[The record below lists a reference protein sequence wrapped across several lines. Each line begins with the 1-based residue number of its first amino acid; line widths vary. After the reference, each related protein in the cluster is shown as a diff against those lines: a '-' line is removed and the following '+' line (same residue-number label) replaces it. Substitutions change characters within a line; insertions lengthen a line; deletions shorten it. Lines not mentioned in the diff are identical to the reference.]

1 MTEREKDL
9 KRLELMSCGRQL
21 SAAPILIILACTA
34 VVFVIALVSSGQG
47 NSTAILPALLMV
59 VVNIFMI
66 IQQFVARP
74 LIREIQRLR
83 ADLEEIGKN
92 KREG

>member
-9 KRLELMSCGRQL
+9 KRLELMSCGQQL

-34 VVFVIALVSSGQG
+34 VIFVLAFSSSARGDSTLILV
-47 NSTAILPALLMV
+47 ALLIAV
-59 VVNIFMI
+59 GNIFII
-66 IQQFVARP
+66 IQQFLARP

-83 ADLEEIGKN
+83 ADLDEIGKN

>member
-21 SAAPILIILACTA
+21 SAAPLLIILVSTA
-34 VVFVIALVSSGQG
+34 VVVVLALVSSSRG
-47 NSTAILPALLMV
+47 NSTLILPALLMV
-59 VVNIFMI
+59 VANVFTI
-66 IQQFVARP
+66 IQQFLARP

-83 ADLEEIGKN
+83 ADLDEIGKN
-92 KREG
+92 KRKG